1 MEVMYLTDPVKTM
14 MFTGSDKN
22 EVFAKRLVYEF
33 QSGRKDGYF
42 LSDGQEKAYQDW
54 LKTLKEGNIC
64 YHATDRLHRKTIKYD
79 TLDTLFLQVK
89 SFDLSFDGCA
99 GFLTFEDESMKNAYI
114 DWLVKRNERFT
125 TLYKTWRE
133 SKSKHE

>member
-1 MEVMYLTDPVKTM
+1 MYLTDPVKTR
-14 MFTGSDKN
+14 MFSGSDKN
-22 EVFAKRLVYEF
+22 EIFAKRLVYEF

-42 LSDGQEKAYQDW
+42 LSNGQEKAYQDW
-54 LKTLKEGNIC
+54 LKTLKEEKVC

-79 TLDTLFLQVK
+79 TIDTLFLQVK

-99 GFLTFEDESMKNAYI
+99 GFLTFEDESIKNAYI

-125 TLYKTWRE
+125 TLYKTWRDNR
-133 SKSKHE
+133 K

>member
-1 MEVMYLTDPVKTM
+1 MEVMYLTDPVQTR
-14 MFTGSDKN
+14 MFSGSDKN
-22 EVFAKRLVYEF
+22 EVFSKRLVYEF
-33 QSGRKDGYF
+33 QSGRRDGYF

-54 LKTLKEGNIC
+54 LKTLKEENIC

-114 DWLVKRNERFT
+114 DWLQKRNARFT
-125 TLYKTWRE
+125 TLYKTWRDNR
-133 SKSKHE
+133 K

>member
-1 MEVMYLTDPVKTM
+1 MYLTDPVKTR

-54 LKTLKEGNIC
+54 LKTLKEENVC

-99 GFLTFEDESMKNAYI
+99 GFLTFADESMKNAYI

-125 TLYKTWRE
+125 TLYKTRRDNR
-133 SKSKHE
+133 K

>member
-1 MEVMYLTDPVKTM
+1 MYLTDPVKTR

-54 LKTLKEGNIC
+54 LKTLKEENVCYNI
-64 YHATDRLHRKTIKYD
+64 
-79 TLDTLFLQVK
+79 
-89 SFDLSFDGCA
+89 
-99 GFLTFEDESMKNAYI
+99 
-114 DWLVKRNERFT
+114 
-125 TLYKTWRE
+125 
-133 SKSKHE
+133 

>member
-1 MEVMYLTDPVKTM
+1 MYLTDPVQTR
-14 MFTGSDKN
+14 MFSGSDKN
-22 EVFAKRLVYEF
+22 EVFSKRLVYEF
-33 QSGRKDGYF
+33 QSGRRDGYF

-54 LKTLKEGNIC
+54 LKTLKEENIC

-114 DWLVKRNERFT
+114 DWLQKRNARFT
-125 TLYKTWRE
+125 TLYKTWRDNR
-133 SKSKHE
+133 K

>member
-1 MEVMYLTDPVKTM
+1 MEVMYLTDPVKTR
-14 MFTGSDKN
+14 MFSGSDKN

-54 LKTLKEGNIC
+54 LKTLKEENIC

-114 DWLVKRNERFT
+114 DWLQKRNERFT
-125 TLYKTWRE
+125 TLYKTWRDNR
-133 SKSKHE
+133 K

>member
-1 MEVMYLTDPVKTM
+1 MEVMYLTDPVKTR

-42 LSDGQEKAYQDW
+42 LSNGQEKAYQDW
-54 LKTLKEGNIC
+54 LKILKEENVC

-125 TLYKTWRE
+125 TLYKTWRDNR
-133 SKSKHE
+133 K

>member
-1 MEVMYLTDPVKTM
+1 MYLTDPVKTR
-14 MFTGSDKN
+14 MFSGSDKN

-54 LKTLKEGNIC
+54 LKTLKEENVC
-64 YHATDRLHRKTIKYD
+64 YHATDRVHRKTIKYD

-114 DWLVKRNERFT
+114 DWLQKRNERFT
-125 TLYKTWRE
+125 TLYKTWRDNR
-133 SKSKHE
+133 K

>member
-1 MEVMYLTDPVKTM
+1 MEVMYLTDPVKTRM
-14 MFTGSDKN
+14 ITGSDKN

-33 QSGRKDGYF
+33 QSGRNFGYF
-42 LSDGQEKAYQDW
+42 TSNVQEKSYQDW
-54 LKTLKEGNIC
+54 LKTLKEENIC

-114 DWLVKRNERFT
+114 DWLVKRNERLAT
-125 TLYKTWRE
+125 MSRAWRE